1 MDFTAF
7 VKRWADEGN
16 KMDTTK
22 EGMDGDR
29 GESSS
34 KVVRRHLEHKT
45 NTFLLRSNDSVA
57 MTKLQ
62 QAAPSQ
68 RKEQR
73 PGSLACQYQKR
84 QGHTKMNQRRASSDA
99 T

>member
-1 MDFTAF
+1 
-7 VKRWADEGN
+7 
-16 KMDTTK
+16 
-22 EGMDGDR
+22 
-29 GESSS
+29 
-34 KVVRRHLEHKT
+34 
-45 NTFLLRSNDSVA
+45 
-57 MTKLQ
+57 MTELQ

-84 QGHTKMNQRRASSDA
+84 QGHKHESKARFQRRHLANQQAINKASKTTEKGRRQKGSCRRAQGA

>member
-1 MDFTAF
+1 MGTI
-7 VKRWADEGN
+7 
-16 KMDTTK
+16 K
-22 EGMDGDR
+22 EGMDGDL
-29 GESSS
+29 GEFSSR
-34 KVVRRHLEHKT
+34 VVRRHLEKKRT
-45 NTFLLRSNDSVA
+45 RFYLRSKDLVV

-84 QGHTKMNQRRASSDA
+84 QGHTKMNQRRFSSDA